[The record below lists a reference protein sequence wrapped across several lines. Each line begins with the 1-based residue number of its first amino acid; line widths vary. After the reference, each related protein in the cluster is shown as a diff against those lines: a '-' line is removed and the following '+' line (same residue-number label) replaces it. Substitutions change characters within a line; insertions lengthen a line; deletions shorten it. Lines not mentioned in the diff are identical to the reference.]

1 MKYISLIYPE
11 MFLIALAVA
20 VTVAAR
26 LKLSHVPAPGLLV
39 SHSFSA
45 INLPLETILS
55 YAVTQGTLYM

>member
-11 MFLIALAVA
+11 MFLIALPVA

-26 LKLSHVPAPGLLV
+26 SKLSHVPAPGLLV
-39 SHSFSA
+39 SHSLSA